1 MDLTTAIGVISGVG
15 VIGSLAAVFLLWR
28 WQVTKTD
35 LAKVRAAKSGVDREL
50 ETERSVSAEL
60 RAQLAAKNDVIGI
73 LKRDLEKVE
82 GDLDALS
89 AKNPGATRE
98 RARDLL
104 RKQAGAGKT
113 DPGAA

>member
-1 MDLTTAIGVISGVG
+1 MDLTTAVGVISGVG

-35 LAKVRAAKSGVDREL
+35 LARVRSTKAGVDREL
-50 ETERSVSAEL
+50 ETARGDAATL
-60 RAQLAAKNDVIGI
+60 RLTLAAKDSVIGI
-73 LKRDLEKVE
+73 LKRDLEKLE

-104 RKQAGAGKT
+104 RKQAGPGKT

>member
-1 MDLTTAIGVISGVG
+1 MELGSAIGVISGVG

-35 LAKVRAAKSGVDREL
+35 LAKERAARAKVDREL
-50 ETERSVSAEL
+50 GTEREVTAEL
-60 RAQLAAKNDVIGI
+60 RAQLAAKDNVIAV
-73 LKRDLEKVE
+73 LKRDLEKTE

-89 AKNPGATRE
+89 TKNSGATRE

-104 RKQAGAGKT
+104 RKQAGPGKT